1 MKNLHFFL
9 LGIAFSLLLLFALL
23 LLNYAAPKYQ
33 DNNMNAL
40 ADMIFDRSTSDSVKV
55 TAIYDKGLQML
66 RGTYAIPKD
75 WLLQQ
80 NIHTSSW
87 YGGGLQQLMLSFIG
101 VNGELIRVE
110 QHPGSYPIG
119 EAEDHEEFRDELEK
133 IYQQGLRGI
142 LDEYQLQKT
151 TAGKPSGISYLN
163 SYVRTDS
170 LYQYLET
177 HLTGKRDGKAY
188 EGIIRLVYFAY
199 GEEQSASVHTYL
211 TLSPK
216 GKLAQ
221 TLQTE
226 EKIAYSYEANPA
238 FEQYL
243 LQINKY
249 YREYVDR
256 YTQPYDRYRNSFNR
270 HKEFMKSFSQIE
282 IN

>member
-9 LGIAFSLLLLFALL
+9 MGIAFSLLLLFASM

-33 DNNMNAL
+33 DNNNMDVL
-40 ADMIFDRSTSDSVKV
+40 ADMIFDRSTSDSIKLAAV
-55 TAIYDKGLQML
+55 YDKGLQML
-66 RGTYAIPKD
+66 RGTYVIPKD

-87 YGGGLQQLMLSFIG
+87 YGGLQQLMLSFKG
-101 VNGELIRVE
+101 VNGELIRIE
-110 QHPGSYPIG
+110 HHPGSYPIG
-119 EAEDHEEFRDELEK
+119 EAEDCEKFRDELEK

-142 LDEYQLQKT
+142 LDEYQLQT
-151 TAGKPSGISYLN
+151 TSAGKPTGISYLD

-177 HLTGKRDGKAY
+177 RLTGKRDGKAY
-188 EGIIRLVYFAY
+188 EGIIRLVYIAY

-238 FEQYL
+238 FDQYL
-243 LQINKY
+243 LQINKN

-256 YTQPYDRYRNSFNR
+256 YTQPYNPYRNRFNR
-270 HKEFMKSFSQIE
+270 HEQFMKSFSQME

>member
-9 LGIAFSLLLLFALL
+9 MGIAFSLLLLFASI
-23 LLNYAAPKYQ
+23 LLNYATPKYQ
-33 DNNMNAL
+33 ENNHMDAL
-40 ADMIFDRSTSDSVKV
+40 ADMFFDRSTSDSVKV
-55 TAIYDKGLQML
+55 AAVHDKGLQML
-66 RGTYAIPKD
+66 RGTYVIPED

-87 YGGGLQQLMLSFIG
+87 SGGLQQLMLSFRG
-101 VNGELIRVE
+101 VNGELIRIE
-110 QHPGSYPIG
+110 HHPGSYPLG
-119 EAEDHEEFRDELEK
+119 KAKDFREFKSEVEE
-133 IYQQGLRGI
+133 IYQQGLKGI
-142 LDEYQLQKT
+142 LDELSLGNT
-151 TAGKPSGISYLN
+151 TASKPTGISYLDT
-163 SYVRTDS
+163 YVKTDS

-211 TLSPK
+211 TLSPE

-226 EKIAYSYEANPA
+226 EKIAYSYEANPS

-243 LQINKY
+243 IKAYDQHRDYI
-249 YREYVDR
+249 DR
-256 YTQPYDRYRNSFNR
+256 ITQPYYPKRDNSYGWKR
-270 HKEFMKSFSQIE
+270 LSSGRDGY
-282 IN
+282 